1 MTGSRPGHRG
11 SRAGRDRATPPP
23 STTSPPSPPSP
34 AAPAWSLSPD
44 GTRLVTAVATPDTDG
59 TRYRTA
65 LWEVDPTGVRQ
76 ARRLTR
82 GDPGEHDAAFTPAG
96 DLLFLSARPVPGES
110 DDDPPPA
117 LWTLPAGGGEAV
129 AAGTRPGGLG
139 RPVVA
144 RDAGTVVCTSATL
157 PGAVTADD
165 DATRRAARKDAKVT
179 AILHEGTPVRF
190 WDHDLGPAR
199 PRLLAA
205 SPIAAGPDGGEL
217 LTWTDLTP
225 APGGAL
231 DQAEYDVTPD
241 GSTVVAT
248 WRVDEPHGASRH
260 TLVALDVAGDQ
271 RTPNPSRRR
280 RPHRRRARRR
290 LPGRPV
296 GRLPAHPPDH
306 RHRTPGPPLRR
317 GAGRRQRRP
326 GAARDVAPGWDR
338 WITAFAWTPDSAA
351 LVVTAD
357 DGGRAPLFRVDLA
370 GGTPTRLTDDHG
382 AYSDPVVG
390 PDGTRV
396 RAAVVASTPRPHRS
410 GSVPPVSRFR
420 CPRPPA
426 APALPGSLTE
436 VTTTADDGTPL
447 RAWLVLP
454 DDAAATTPAPLLLW
468 VHGGPLNSWN
478 GWHWRWNPWI
488 MAAHGYAVLLPDP
501 ALSTGYGRAFVTRGW
516 GRWGAE
522 PYTDLLALTDA
533 AERLPEID
541 AARTAAMGGSFGG
554 YMANWLA
561 GHTDRFAAIVTH
573 ASLWALDQFVPTT
586 DWPDY
591 WRRELTPR
599 MQAEHSPH
607 RHADAITTP
616 MLVIHGDRDYRVP
629 IGEALRLWSD
639 LVARCSDQVPHK
651 FLYFPDE
658 NHWVLR
664 PSHARLWYATVLAF
678 LDHHV
683 CGANWVIPDL
693 LR

>member
-1 MTGSRPGHRG
+1 VTDASPTPFHDLAAFTALPRC
-11 SRAGRDRATPPP
+11 AGLV
-23 STTSPPSPPSP
+23 
-34 AAPAWSLSPD
+34 LSPD
-44 GTRLVTAVATPDTDG
+44 GTRLVTGVTTPDVDG
-59 TRYRTA
+59 TCYRTA
-65 LWEVDPTGVRQ
+65 LWEIDPTGARP

-96 DLLFLSARPVPGES
+96 DLLFLSARTAPGET

-117 LWTLPAGGGEAV
+117 LWTLPAGGGEALLV
-129 AAGTRPGGLG
+129 GTRPGGLG
-139 RPVVA
+139 GPVVA

-165 DATRRAARKDAKVT
+165 DAARRAARKDAKVT

-205 SPIAAGPDGGEL
+205 SPSPTEPAADEPMG
-217 LTWTDLTP
+217 WTDLTP
-225 APGGAL
+225 TPGGAL
-231 DQAEYDVTPD
+231 DQVEYDVTPD
-241 GSTVVAT
+241 GSTVVTT
-248 WRVDEPHGASRH
+248 WRIDEPGGESRH
-260 TLVALDVAGDQ
+260 ALVALHVTAP
-271 RTPNPSRRR
+271 REERRV
-280 RPHRRRARRR
+280 
-290 LPGRPV
+290 L
-296 GRLPAHPPDH
+296 LDDPAHTVDGPVVSPDGGWVACRRTRRTTATEPPDT
-306 RHRTPGPPLRR
+306 RCVVVPVDG
-317 GAGRRQRRP
+317 GD
-326 GAARDVAPGWDR
+326 ARDVAPGWDR
-338 WITAFAWTPDSAA
+338 WVTAFAWTPDSAA

-370 GGTPTRLTDDHG
+370 GGTVARLTDDHG
-382 AYSDPVVG
+382 AYSEPVVG
-390 PDGTRV
+390 PDG
-396 RAAVVASTPRPHRS
+396 AVYALRS
-410 GSVPPVSRFR
+410 AVDA
-420 CPRPPA
+420 PPA
-426 APALPGSLTE
+426 PVRIDHGGVPVPLPPPTPAPALPGSLTE
-436 VTTTADDGTPL
+436 MTAVADDGTPL

-454 DDAAATTPAPLLLW
+454 DGVSATTPAPLLLW
-468 VHGGPLNSWN
+468 IHGGPLNSWN
-478 GWHWRWNPWI
+478 AWHWRWNPWI

-501 ALSTGYGRAFVTRGW
+501 ALSTGYGRVFVARGW

-541 AARTAAMGGSFGG
+541 GARTAAMGGSFGG
-554 YMANWLA
+554 YMANWMA

-586 DWPDY
+586 DLPAY
-591 WRRELTPR
+591 WLRELTPQV
-599 MQAEHSPH
+599 QAQHSPH

-616 MLVIHGDRDYRVP
+616 MLVIHGDRDHRVP
-629 IGEALRLWSD
+629 IGEALRLWAD
-639 LVARCSDQVPHK
+639 LVGRCSDRVPHK

-678 LDHHV
+678 LAHHLDR
-683 CGANWVIPDL
+683 ADWVVPDL